1 MAIGYLYF
9 DLGKVLLDFDHKI
22 GCQQV
27 AAISDCS
34 AEKVNSI
41 LFESGLEDLFETGQ
55 LDAAE
60 FHKQFC
66 EASGG
71 SPSLT
76 AFLNACSDIF
86 SMKTTMMPVIGQ
98 LTAVGFPMGILSN
111 TCSAHWGHVF
121 NRFRF
126 LQNSFRDY
134 ILSYESKSMKPD
146 QKIYEDAI
154 KTANLPANEIFFIDD
169 KPENVEGAIAAGIDA
184 VLFTTAEQ
192 AIVDLQSRGV
202 RFNL

>member
-9 DLGKVLLDFDHKI
+9 DLGKVLFDFDHKI

-27 AAISDCS
+27 AAISGCS

-41 LFESGLEDLFETGQ
+41 LFESGLEDSFETGQ
-55 LDAAE
+55 VDASE

-71 SPSLT
+71 APSLT
-76 AFLNACSDIF
+76 DFLDACSNIF
-86 SMKTTMMPVIGQ
+86 SMNTPMMPVIGQ
-98 LTAVGFPMGILSN
+98 LAAVGFPMGILSN
-111 TCSAHWGHVF
+111 TCSAHWGYVF
-121 NRFRF
+121 TRFRF
-126 LQNSFRDY
+126 LQNNFRDY
-134 ILSYESKSMKPD
+134 ILSYESQSMKPD
-146 QKIYEDAI
+146 PKIYQDAI
-154 KTANLPANEIFFIDD
+154 KTANRPANEIFFIDD
-169 KPENVEGAIAAGIDA
+169 KPENVEGAIAAGMDA
-184 VLFTTAEQ
+184 VLYTTAEQ

>member
-9 DLGKVLLDFDHKI
+9 DLGKVLFDFDHKI

-27 AAISDCS
+27 AAISGCS

-41 LFESGLEDLFETGQ
+41 LFESGLEDSFETGQ
-55 LDAAE
+55 VDASE

-71 SPSLT
+71 APSLT
-76 AFLNACSDIF
+76 DFLDACSNIF
-86 SMKTTMMPVIGQ
+86 SMNTPMMPVIGQ
-98 LTAVGFPMGILSN
+98 LAAVGFPMGILSN
-111 TCSAHWGHVF
+111 TCSAHWGYVF
-121 NRFRF
+121 TRFRF

-134 ILSYESKSMKPD
+134 ILSYESQSMKPD
-146 QKIYEDAI
+146 PKIYQDAI
-154 KTANLPANEIFFIDD
+154 KTANRPANEIFFIDD
-169 KPENVEGAIAAGIDA
+169 KPENVEGAIAASMDA
-184 VLFTTAEQ
+184 VLYTTAEQ